1 MLKRLIIKYFRFIKE
16 SWKKVSVSIQILHI
30 NTAFNSDNKKILST
44 KSAYYFRMISSEGSK
59 LNTGIIAAI
68 IF

>member
-44 KSAYYFRMISSEGSK
+44 KSAYYFRMISEGSK